1 MLGVQWSP
9 QRRTGGFCGGDF
21 VVSCQ
26 PVPLT
31 VCDPRM
37 NTGFAEALQARTR
50 DVLDHCTSCGRCFEI
65 CPMPAPAGLADHDAR
80 AVVGGVL
87 DIIRGGKGTP
97 DAERW
102 AQVCSGSGHC
112 IPECPESVNPRF
124 MLALTRVAIQRRATA
139 AEQRARGSAAFAN
152 MGRGVRVLSRM
163 QLPAEVLRGFRH
175 AEPAAAPPDV
185 VFYTG
190 CNVLKTPHIVLL
202 SLDILDAL
210 GVTYR
215 VMGGPGDCCG
225 VLQFRAGDFDASGR
239 IAYRTTDRFAATGA
253 AKVLAWC
260 PTCTIQI
267 GENVLPGRGA
277 SGKPAYDYEA
287 FVVYLAGQL
296 DRLRPLLRYKVSKR
310 VGLHEHPG
318 VPGVFESAISI
329 LKAIP
334 GLEYVEL
341 EQTRAG
347 YMCNTLQ
354 PLPAFKREMH
364 RTLLQAAAAAKVD
377 ALAGVYHAC
386 HRELC
391 SHETD
396 WPFEV
401 VNFLELIGESM
412 GITRVDR
419 FKRLKKMQDA
429 DAILAEVMDLAAQH
443 GLNLEEVRAVIEK
456 DLLGEQPLPLQSAGA
471 ARGTASAPG

>member
-1 MLGVQWSP
+1 MSE
-9 QRRTGGFCGGDF
+9 TF
-21 VVSCQ
+21 
-26 PVPLT
+26 T
-31 VCDPRM
+31 
-37 NTGFAEALQARTR
+37 AALQARVQ
-50 DVLDHCTSCGRCFEI
+50 DVLDSCTRCGRCFEV
-65 CPMPAPAGLADHDAR
+65 CPMTAPAGIADRNGA

-87 DIIRGGKGTP
+87 DILRGGSGP
-97 DAERW
+97 AESERW
-102 AQVCSGSGHC
+102 AKVCSGSGSC
-112 IPECPESVNPRF
+112 IPACPESVNPRF
-124 MLALTRVAIQRRATA
+124 MLALARVAMQRRASVE
-139 AEQRARGSAAFAN
+139 EQHSKGSAAFAK

-163 QLPAEVLRGFRH
+163 QLPAEVLGRFRGES
-175 AEPAAAPPDV
+175 ATEGPPEV

-210 GVTYR
+210 GVSYR

-225 VLQFRAGDFDASGR
+225 VLQFRAGDLDASGR

-253 AKVLAWC
+253 GKVLAWC

-267 GENVLPGRGA
+267 GENVLPGRKGA
-277 SGKPAYDYEA
+277 AGAPAYDLEA
-287 FVVYLAGQL
+287 FVVYLADQL
-296 DRLRPLLRYKVSKR
+296 DRLRPLMRHRVDKR

-318 VPGVFESAISI
+318 LAGVCESAVRI

-341 EQTRAG
+341 EQPQVG

-354 PLPAFKREMH
+354 PLPEFKREVH
-364 RTLLQAAAAAKVD
+364 RGILQAAAEAKVD

-391 SHETD
+391 THETD

-412 GITRVDR
+412 GIRREDS

-429 DAILAEVMDLAAQH
+429 DAILADVMDLVERH
-443 GLNLEEVRAVIEK
+443 GLALEEVRAVIEK
-456 DLLGEQPLPLQSAGA
+456 ELLGEQPLPLRGA
-471 ARGTASAPG
+471 RSERDSASAPG

>member
-1 MLGVQWSP
+1 MSE
-9 QRRTGGFCGGDF
+9 
-21 VVSCQ
+21 S
-26 PVPLT
+26 
-31 VCDPRM
+31 
-37 NTGFAEALQARTR
+37 FAEALRARAQ
-50 DVLDHCTSCGRCFEI
+50 DVLDSCTRCGRCFEV
-65 CPMPAPAGLADHDAR
+65 CPMTAPAGIAGRNAPE
-80 AVVGGVL
+80 AVGGVL
-87 DIIRGGKGTP
+87 DIIRGGAGTA

-102 AQVCSGSGHC
+102 AQVCSGSGNC
-112 IPECPESVNPRF
+112 IPACPEAVNPRF
-124 MLALTRVAIQRRATA
+124 MLALARVAMQRRATA
-139 AEQRARGSAAFAN
+139 EEQHSKGSAAFAK

-163 QLPAEVLRGFRH
+163 QLPPEVLRRFRGDG
-175 AEPAAAPPDV
+175 PPEGPPEV

-202 SLDILDAL
+202 ALDILDAL
-210 GVTYR
+210 GTSYR

-225 VLQFRAGDFDASGR
+225 VLQFRTGDLDASGR

-267 GENVLPGRGA
+267 GENVLPGRAGA
-277 SGKPAYDYEA
+277 SAYDLEA

-296 DRLRPLLRYKVSKR
+296 DRLLPLMRHPVHKR

-318 VPGVFESAISI
+318 VEGVCDAAIRI

-341 EQTRAG
+341 AQPQVG

-354 PLPAFKREMH
+354 PLPAFKREVH
-364 RTLLQAAAAAKVD
+364 RGILEAAAEAKVD

-391 SHETD
+391 SHEAE

-401 VNFLELIGESM
+401 VNFLELIGEAM
-412 GITRVDR
+412 GIRRADS
-419 FKRLKKMQDA
+419 FKRLKKMQDT
-429 DAILAEVMDLAAQH
+429 DAILADVMDLVERH
-443 GLNLEEVRAVIEK
+443 GLALEEVRAVIEK
-456 DLLGEQPLPLQSAGA
+456 ELLGEQPLPL
-471 ARGTASAPG
+471 RGTRVARDAASAPG